1 MDVGNFLQLESIS
14 IERVALHPTL
24 LKSEAIIEKSRV
36 VLRQYQG
43 FGSDVHADN
52 EPSKDP

>member
-1 MDVGNFLQLESIS
+1 MK
-14 IERVALHPTL
+14 VALHPTL
-24 LKSEAIIEKSRV
+24 LKSEAIIEKSR